1 MIQRIQT
8 LYLMVATL
16 LMALTL
22 IFPVATFNV
31 GGEELAIKAFG
42 FATSSGTLPHLP
54 IYMGILLAV
63 ATLLPFVVIF
73 LYKRRILQLR
83 LCGVELALLVG
94 SIVFEAIY
102 CYITY
107 GAVEAMGE
115 GAMTIGVVAF
125 MPIVAIVLVALAM
138 RAILRDE
145 LLVRSLDR
153 IR

>member
-16 LMALTL
+16 LMVLTL

-31 GGEELAIKAFG
+31 SGEELTIKAFS

-63 ATLLPFVVIF
+63 ATLLPFVTIF
-73 LYKRRILQLR
+73 LYKRRVLQLR

-94 SIVFEAIY
+94 SIAFEVIY

-107 GAVEAMGE
+107 GALESVGD

-138 RAILRDE
+138 RGILRDE